1 MNQTKLLFLL
11 LLVLNERI
19 MSQWLNLVWFSHVP
33 NSSLLIADSFQTH
46 TNPVSQKFMVSQG
59 ACLAIIPSACSQKL
73 QPLHRGMKMKFKVTE
88 ILRHFWF
95 TALPCDTVWG
105 RSQLTFTNFHIFLTT
120 HLLTFVYNF
129 YAINIYKI
137 PRFLTNHPPHSAIE
151 M

>member
-1 MNQTKLLFLL
+1 MDQTKLLFLL
-11 LLVLNERI
+11 LIVLNERI

-88 ILRHFWF
+88 NYRHFW
-95 TALPCDTVWG
+95 LSKVPQKL
-105 RSQLTFTNFHIFLTT
+105 SN
-120 HLLTFVYNF
+120 
-129 YAINIYKI
+129 
-137 PRFLTNHPPHSAIE
+137 
-151 M
+151 